1 MTWLYLL
8 AAIALFAAPL
18 ASPLPDSTGIAPL
31 IEALT
36 AQTQVPNLV
45 SGVILHTRLF
55 DTVAEVVVFT
65 LAAIGV
71 RLVLAGDPERKHIR
85 SLDDAPS
92 QVLCELGS
100 TIAALVA
107 VELALRGHLSPG
119 GGFAA
124 GVAGGSAIGL
134 LLISGGADR
143 SERLYKLYRADL
155 WEKAAVVG
163 FLLVGLISLVGL
175 DPAAGRFGS
184 LLSGGWIPLLNV
196 LVALKVTLGSWAMVQ
211 RLVRHRG
218 LL

>member
-8 AAIALFAAPL
+8 AAIALFIAPL
-18 ASPLPDSTGIAPL
+18 TSPLPTGTGVEGVIQ
-31 IEALT
+31 ALT
-36 AQTQVPNLV
+36 SQTQVPNLV

-65 LAAIGV
+65 LASIGV
-71 RLVLAGDPERKHIR
+71 RLVLASEPKQQRIR
-85 SLDDAPS
+85 SLDDPPS

-107 VELALRGHLSPG
+107 AELALRGHLSPG

-124 GVAGGSAIGL
+124 GVAGGTAIGL
-134 LLISGGADR
+134 QLISGGADR
-143 SERLYKLYRADL
+143 SERLFQRYRADL
-155 WEKAAVVG
+155 WEKAAVLG
-163 FLLVGLISLVGL
+163 FLVVALLALLGVRLGSSG
-175 DPAAGRFGS
+175 FGT
-184 LLSGGWIPLLNV
+184 LLSGGWIPLLNL

>member
-18 ASPLPDSTGIAPL
+18 ASPLPAASGMGPL
-31 IEALT
+31 IDALSQ
-36 AQTQVPNLV
+36 QTQVPNLV

-71 RLVLAGDPERKHIR
+71 RMVLAADPERKQIR
-85 SLDDAPS
+85 SLNDAPS

-107 VELALRGHLSPG
+107 AELALRGHLTQG

-124 GVAGGSAIGL
+124 GVAGGTAIGL
-134 LLISGGADR
+134 QLISGGADR
-143 SERLYKLYRADL
+143 SERLYRLYRADL
-155 WEKAAVVG
+155 WEKAAVMG
-163 FLLVGLISLVGL
+163 FLLIALLAL
-175 DPAAGRFGS
+175 LELTPATRPFGS
-184 LLSGGWIPLLNV
+184 LLSGGWIPVLNL

-211 RLVRHRG
+211 RLLRHRG